1 MRRGV
6 PRVSHFRGTTQS
18 ILRQDLI
25 CLDKAQ
31 GMGKDNHGT
40 ITPMA
45 EDLNELV
52 WESPFIQWEA
62 SLDSRATTK
71 KA

>member
-1 MRRGV
+1 M
-6 PRVSHFRGTTQS
+6 SHFRGILWS

-25 CLDKAQ
+25 CLDKAL

-40 ITPMA
+40 ITPVP

-52 WESPFIQWEA
+52 WQSPFIQWEA